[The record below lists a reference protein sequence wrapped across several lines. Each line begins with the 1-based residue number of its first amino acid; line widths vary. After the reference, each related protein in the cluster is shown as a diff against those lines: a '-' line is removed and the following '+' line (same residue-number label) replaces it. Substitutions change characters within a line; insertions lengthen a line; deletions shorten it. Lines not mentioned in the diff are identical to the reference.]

1 MASPIKRHI
10 SLQPLSRD
18 HHDGL
23 LLKWKIN
30 KGISKG
36 VDAVRIQKYV
46 DWFFKEHLIPHF
58 RIEEDHLFSID
69 KESSSVKQALL
80 QHKELIS
87 IFNVEVKDA
96 ETLIKIGDLLEE
108 HIRFEERVLFNELQT
123 KATELELK
131 EIEALHNK
139 GVSCDLVEDK
149 FWM

>member
-1 MASPIKRHI
+1 MKTPIKRHT

-36 VDAVRIQKYV
+36 VDVIRIQKYV

-58 RIEEDHLFSID
+58 RIEEDHLFTID
-69 KESSSVKQALL
+69 KESDAVKQALL
-80 QHKELIS
+80 EHKELIRL
-87 IFNVEVKDA
+87 FNIETKD
-96 ETLIKIGDLLEE
+96 EDLLVKIGNLLED

-123 KATELELK
+123 KATEAELK
-131 EIEALHNK
+131 EIEVLHYK
-139 GVSCDLVEDK
+139 GTSCDLVEDK
-149 FWM
+149 FWI

>member
-1 MASPIKRHI
+1 MKTPIKRHI

-36 VDAVRIQKYV
+36 VDVSRIQKYV
-46 DWFFKEHLIPHF
+46 DWFIKEHLIPHF
-58 RIEEDHLFSID
+58 RIEEDHLFTID

-80 QHKELIS
+80 QHKELVE
-87 IFNVEVKDA
+87 IFNIENKNA
-96 ETLIKIGDLLEE
+96 ETLIKLGDLLEE
-108 HIRFEERVLFNELQT
+108 HIRFEERVLFNELQA
-123 KATELELK
+123 KATESELK
-131 EIEALHNK
+131 EIDALHFQ
-139 GVSCDLVEDK
+139 GPSCELVEDK

>member
-1 MASPIKRHI
+1 MKTPIKRHT

-36 VDAVRIQKYV
+36 VDVIRIQKYV

-58 RIEEDHLFSID
+58 RIEEDHLFTID
-69 KESSSVKQALL
+69 KESDAVKQALL
-80 QHKELIS
+80 EHKELIRLLN
-87 IFNVEVKDA
+87 IETKD
-96 ETLIKIGDLLEE
+96 EDLLVKIGNLLED

-123 KATELELK
+123 KATEAELK
-131 EIEALHNK
+131 EIEVLHYK
-139 GVSCDLVEDK
+139 GTSCDLVEDK
-149 FWM
+149 FWI